1 MFSKRRGFAA
11 FLTVLLLLSATAR
24 TFGQQ
29 WQVQLPVEH
38 RSQQESWSC
47 GPNNIAMWA
56 GYIKK
61 ASFVTNTIADKYT
74 GRDGTDLKEFEKAMY
89 ALTPYGYVFSDWAYT
104 SKYTAIKGVMYSLA
118 RFNEPVVISGNNG
131 KHYYLVVGGVAS
143 RNPYTNYGTQS
154 NIQYLYL
161 YDSRENSPIYT
172 NPSLL
177 QGEWRAWL
185 SVNYWPVFKK
195 GQRYTPDQVMMNWT
209 RIGASGDEK
218 WRSIERNTYA
228 AWGSQGATYY
238 NRATFFSY

>member
-1 MFSKRRGFAA
+1 MFDKRKGIAA
-11 FLTVLLLLSATAR
+11 LLTVLVLLSATTE
-24 TFGQQ
+24 TFAQQ
-29 WQVQLPVEH
+29 WQVQLPVQH
-38 RSQQESWSC
+38 RSQQENWSC
-47 GPNNIAMWA
+47 GPNTIAMWA

-74 GRDGTDLKEFEKAMY
+74 GRDGTDLKEFEDAMF

-104 SKYTAIKGVMYSLA
+104 NKYTAIKGIMYSLA
-118 RFNEPVVISGNNG
+118 RFNEPVAISGNNG

-177 QGEWRAWL
+177 QGEWKSWL

-195 GQRYTPDQVMMNWT
+195 GQRYTPDQVMLNWT
-209 RIGASGDEK
+209 QIGAIGDKK
-218 WRSIERNTYA
+218 WRSIERNSYA
-228 AWGSQGATYY
+228 AWGSQRATYY
-238 NRATFFSY
+238 NRASFFSY